1 MARPTVPGP
10 LGIDRPG
17 ARPETHDGPPR
28 APAPPARARAGH
40 PVQPVAQLLGMH
52 IAVLGAAM
60 LVPFALDLADDDG
73 NADGMLLAAL
83 LTMVAGTALALLM
96 RRPWTGGLTR
106 QQAFLLTVAAWTV
119 LPAFGALPFVVG
131 EPFASYTDA
140 YFESMSGFTTTGSTV
155 FTGLDDMPR
164 GVLLWRALLNWF
176 GGLGIVIVA
185 IIFLPVMRIGGMQ
198 FFHAVGMDIS
208 GEIIPR
214 ATQIAQDLLVLYL
227 VLTLLCVLAYA
238 AAGMSAFDAICHA
251 MSTIATGGFA
261 NYDASFGGF
270 GPAVQYAAI
279 VFMALG
285 AMPFIRFIELGRGRP
300 RPLLRDTQIRA
311 FVGIILIASAA
322 VAAVEI
328 LRGAAPEPAIRAALF
343 NLTSVITTTGFVSM
357 DYSGQ
362 WSSFGLAVVFI
373 LSMVGG
379 CSGST
384 AGAAKVFRL
393 QILFQALKLQ
403 IARLRSPHSVFQLRY
418 QGRPVDPEI
427 VSSIM
432 AFFFVYLLTLGIIA
446 ILLSLMGLDFTTAL
460 TAPVATVTNV
470 GPGLGP
476 IIGPAG
482 TFQPLPDAA
491 IWLLSL
497 GMLLGR
503 LEFISVLVLLT
514 PTFWR

>member
-1 MARPTVPGP
+1 MARTSAPGP
-10 LGIDRPG
+10 LNSDPPDARPG
-17 ARPETHDGPPR
+17 SHEGTRR
-28 APAPPARARAGH
+28 AAASPTRPPAGH
-40 PVQPVAQLLGMH
+40 LVQPVAQLMGMH

-60 LVPFALDLADDDG
+60 LVPFALDLADADG

-83 LTMVAGTALALLM
+83 LTMAAGAALTLLM

-106 QQAFLLTVAAWTV
+106 RQAFLLTVGVWTV
-119 LPAFGALPFVVG
+119 LPAFGALPFVFG

-214 ATQIAQDLLVLYL
+214 ATQIAEDLLVLHL
-227 VLTLLCVLAYA
+227 GLTLLCVLAYA
-238 AAGMSAFDAICHA
+238 AAGMNAFDAICHA
-251 MSTIATGGFA
+251 MATIATGGFA
-261 NYDASFGGF
+261 NYDTSFGGF
-270 GPAVQYAAI
+270 GPAVQYAAV

-285 AMPFIRFIELGRGRP
+285 ALPFIRFIELGRGQA
-300 RPLLRDTQIRA
+300 RPLLRDTQIRT
-311 FVGIILIASAA
+311 FVAIILIASAM
-322 VAAVEI
+322 VAAIEI
-328 LRGAAPEPAIRAALF
+328 SRGAATEPAIRAALF
-343 NLTSVITTTGFVSM
+343 NLTSVITTTGFVSL
-357 DYSGQ
+357 DYGQ
-362 WSSFGLAVVFI
+362 WSSFGLVVVFI
-373 LSMVGG
+373 LSMIGG

-384 AGAAKVFRL
+384 AGAAKVFRF
-393 QILFQALKLQ
+393 QILFAALVIQ
-403 IARLRSPHSVFQLRY
+403 MRRMRNAHGVFTLRY
-418 QGRPVDPEI
+418 QGHAVEADV

-432 AFFFVYLLTLGIIA
+432 AFFFIYLLTLGIIA
-446 ILLSLMGLDFTTAL
+446 ILLSLMGLDLMTAL
-460 TAPVATVTNV
+460 SAPVATVTNV

-476 IIGPAG
+476 TIGPAG

-514 PTFWR
+514 PVFWR